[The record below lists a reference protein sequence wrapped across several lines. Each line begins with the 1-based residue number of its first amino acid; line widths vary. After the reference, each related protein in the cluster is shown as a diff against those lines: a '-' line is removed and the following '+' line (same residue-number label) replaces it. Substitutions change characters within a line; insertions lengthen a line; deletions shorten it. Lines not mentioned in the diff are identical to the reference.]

1 MGDREAAVAAIA
13 ANNLKFAENNAKR
26 MKLLRSQES
35 YSDDNDDE
43 NDDNNDDENDD
54 ENDNGKDDDNDVG
67 LQNLN
72 PIVTVNCGNGN
83 KDANKIDNLSQQK
96 EKGNENGTEN
106 GSGNG
111 NGKGIQNEIKNIK
124 DSLMASIKR
133 DMLAQETA
141 SRKRE
146 LAARDKSKTDK

>member
-26 MKLLRSQES
+26 MKLLRSQEN

-43 NDDNNDDENDD
+43 NDDGKNNE
-54 ENDNGKDDDNDVG
+54 NDVG

-72 PIVTVNCGNGN
+72 PIVTVSCGNGN
-83 KDANKIDNLSQQK
+83 KDANKVDDLSQQK
-96 EKGNENGTEN
+96 EKGTEN
-106 GSGNG
+106 GNGNG

>member
-26 MKLLRSQES
+26 MKLLRSQEN
-35 YSDDNDDE
+35 YSDDNDDDNDDE
-43 NDDNNDDENDD
+43 NDDDNDDDNDD
-54 ENDNGKDDDNDVG
+54 ENDNGKDVG

-96 EKGNENGTEN
+96 EKGTEN

>member
-26 MKLLRSQES
+26 MKLLRSQEN

-43 NDDNNDDENDD
+43 NDDDNDD

-67 LQNLN
+67 LQNLD

-96 EKGNENGTEN
+96 EKGTENGTEN

-111 NGKGIQNEIKNIK
+111 NGKGIQNEIKNLK

-146 LAARDKSKTDK
+146 LAARDKSKR

>member
-26 MKLLRSQES
+26 MKLLRSQEN

-43 NDDNNDDENDD
+43 NDDDNDDGN
-54 ENDNGKDDDNDVG
+54 DDDNDVG

-83 KDANKIDNLSQQK
+83 KDANKIDDLSQQK
-96 EKGNENGTEN
+96 EKGNEN

>member
-26 MKLLRSQES
+26 MKLLRSQEN
-35 YSDDNDDE
+35 YS
-43 NDDNNDDENDD
+43 DENDD
-54 ENDNGKDDDNDVG
+54 ENDDDNDDGKDDENDVG

-83 KDANKIDNLSQQK
+83 KDANKVDDISQQK
-96 EKGNENGTEN
+96 EKGTEN

>member
-26 MKLLRSQES
+26 MKLLRSQEN
-35 YSDDNDDE
+35 YSDDNDDD
-43 NDDNNDDENDD
+43 NDDDDDDENDD

-96 EKGNENGTEN
+96 GNEN